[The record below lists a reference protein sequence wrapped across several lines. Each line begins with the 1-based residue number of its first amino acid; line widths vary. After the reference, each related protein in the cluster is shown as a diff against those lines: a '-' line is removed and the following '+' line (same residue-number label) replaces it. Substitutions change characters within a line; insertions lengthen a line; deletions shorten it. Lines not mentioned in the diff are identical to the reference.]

1 MTRLKAIG
9 EEWLVF
15 EGLGV
20 LAILLEVRG
29 DLEGAALAY
38 IELITQGHTRG
49 LPLYE
54 SQWMMRLAVLRARQG
69 DDPAAEVALSCVPRG

>member
-1 MTRLKAIG
+1 MARLKAIG
-9 EEWLVF
+9 EEWMVF

-38 IELITQGHTRG
+38 IELIT
-49 LPLYE
+49 E
-54 SQWMMRLAVLRARQG
+54 RAHDWDCRCTSRSG
-69 DDPAAEVALSCVPRG
+69 